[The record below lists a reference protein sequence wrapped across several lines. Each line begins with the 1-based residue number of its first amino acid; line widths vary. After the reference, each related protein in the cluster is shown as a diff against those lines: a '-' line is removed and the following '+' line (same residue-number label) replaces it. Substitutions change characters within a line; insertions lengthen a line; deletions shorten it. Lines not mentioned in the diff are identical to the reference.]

1 MDHIYSSILP
11 NQNLNFTTDLHLPLA
26 ASSENLPMSEPKN
39 CETFKEYINWLKGNA
54 STLPSYIYQ
63 IQDNDNGNLKFD
75 SFFESGNLMRVY
87 YKENNIYDLYIRVD
101 TNTNRHCQWFYFST
115 THTKAGQ
122 TVHFNILNLNK
133 SRCLVPQGFKP
144 VYKSKINELNGNPA
158 WSRVAGFVSHRKS
171 TGLEPELYPED
182 EATDRRKKTACYT
195 LSFSHTFEHDNDTVF
210 FAYSVPYTFARL
222 KEFLSHTEKE
232 LGLRGQNTYENSRI
246 LYKRE
251 VLCKTEA
258 DLPVHILTI
267 TASKSKGVRYKDRKG
282 AFITSRVHPG
292 ETLASFIL
300 EGLINFLL
308 GDSKE
313 AEVLRSMYVFKI
325 VPMLNPDGVI
335 FGNNRTDLLGYDL
348 NRQWINPNPDRHP
361 SIYYTKKYIQ
371 QFTTERDLLIYCDFH
386 GHAKKTGCFMYGCNI
401 AANEGFT
408 SWTKVRLFP
417 KVLASL
423 SPMFDYKNCRF
434 SVQPDK
440 FGTSRVVIWKE
451 FGITNSFTLETSF
464 HGYIYGDQIV
474 THS

>member
-1 MDHIYSSILP
+1 
-11 NQNLNFTTDLHLPLA
+11 
-26 ASSENLPMSEPKN
+26 
-39 CETFKEYINWLKGNA
+39 
-54 STLPSYIYQ
+54 
-63 IQDNDNGNLKFD
+63 
-75 SFFESGNLMRVY
+75 
-87 YKENNIYDLYIRVD
+87 
-101 TNTNRHCQWFYFST
+101 
-115 THTKAGQ
+115 
-122 TVHFNILNLNK
+122 
-133 SRCLVPQGFKP
+133 
-144 VYKSKINELNGNPA
+144 
-158 WSRVAGFVSHRKS
+158 
-171 TGLEPELYPED
+171 
-182 EATDRRKKTACYT
+182 
-195 LSFSHTFEHDNDTVF
+195 
-210 FAYSVPYTFARL
+210 
-222 KEFLSHTEKE
+222 
-232 LGLRGQNTYENSRI
+232 
-246 LYKRE
+246 

-371 QFTTERDLLIYCDFH
+371 QFTTERDLLIYCDL
-386 GHAKKTGCFMYGCNI
+386 YGCNI

-434 SVQPDK
+434 NVQTDK